1 MPPEPQITT
10 PPSPVPGPKKLNVAG
25 LVKGVFV
32 GALVGFM
39 AGLVTSNIS
48 WAAFWVTM
56 IICIV
61 IGALIGVRSDTRAEE
76 KAQFVNNEGL
86 TSTQRTMAWVFSI
99 INPIITG
106 GVMYFMWRH
115 NFPAKAKQANNISI
129 IAFLLW
135 VVVGALIAFT
145 RP

>member
-1 MPPEPQITT
+1 MPPETQNTQAPN
-10 PPSPVPGPKKLNVAG
+10 PVSKKLNTAG
-25 LVKGVFV
+25 MIKGIFV

-39 AGLVTSNIS
+39 AGLVTSTIS
-48 WAAFWVTM
+48 WTAFWITM
-56 IICIV
+56 AICVV
-61 IGALIGVRSDTRAEE
+61 IGALIGARSDTRQEE

-99 INPIITG
+99 INPIIAG

-115 NFPAKAKQANNISI
+115 NFPTKAKQANNISI
-129 IAFLLW
+129 IVFLLW
-135 VVVGALIAFT
+135 VVVGAFIAFS